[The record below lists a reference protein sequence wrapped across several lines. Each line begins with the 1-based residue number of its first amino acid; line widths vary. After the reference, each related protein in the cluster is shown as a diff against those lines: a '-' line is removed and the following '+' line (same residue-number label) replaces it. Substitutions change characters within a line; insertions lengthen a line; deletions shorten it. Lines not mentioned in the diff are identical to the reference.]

1 MTERIDQ
8 IGFGGLRLIQEPTEF
23 CYGVDAVIL
32 ADFAARQGGF
42 CEENFEGR
50 PIVPKRRGSQDC
62 RAVDL
67 GTGTGIIPLIL
78 SYKTTC
84 SRLVGVEIQAGSCAR
99 AARSAELNGLQERV
113 HFFCADVKN
122 FCDEAGMELL
132 GSVELVTC
140 NPPYTQGQGGLT
152 NRNSA
157 KAIARHE
164 TTAGLA
170 DFVQCASRLLKPKGS
185 FFMVHRPS
193 RLVDLCAAGRV
204 FGLEPKELCFVSP
217 KEGEIPNI
225 MLVHMIK
232 GGGPEL
238 RLLRPLYIYDEAGN
252 YTEELRACYR

>member
-132 GSVELVTC
+132 GIKS
-140 NPPYTQGQGGLT
+140 Y
-152 NRNSA
+152 
-157 KAIARHE
+157 I
-164 TTAGLA
+164 
-170 DFVQCASRLLKPKGS
+170 
-185 FFMVHRPS
+185 FFM
-193 RLVDLCAAGRV
+193 
-204 FGLEPKELCFVSP
+204 
-217 KEGEIPNI
+217 N
-225 MLVHMIK
+225 
-232 GGGPEL
+232 
-238 RLLRPLYIYDEAGN
+238 
-252 YTEELRACYR
+252 

>member
-8 IGFGGLRLIQEPTEF
+8 IGFGGLRLIQEPAEF

-99 AARSAELNGLQERV
+99 AARSAELESLYNALTVSCAAQETNWHDPQYDLLHERV
-113 HFFCADVKN
+113 ELYAG
-122 FCDEAGMELL
+122 EARAQLL
-132 GSVELVTC
+132 ALNDAVQYISVLA
-140 NPPYTQGQGGLT
+140 
-152 NRNSA
+152 A
-157 KAIARHE
+157 K
-164 TTAGLA
+164 
-170 DFVQCASRLLKPKGS
+170 
-185 FFMVHRPS
+185 
-193 RLVDLCAAGRV
+193 
-204 FGLEPKELCFVSP
+204 
-217 KEGEIPNI
+217 
-225 MLVHMIK
+225 
-232 GGGPEL
+232 
-238 RLLRPLYIYDEAGN
+238 
-252 YTEELRACYR
+252 LRAL